1 MRDPAWRGPQRVA
14 QYTNIPPGQYRF
26 RVRVRNL
33 GGNWN
38 EAGAPLGLRVRPHW
52 YRTPVFFVLAAVAAV
67 LAVLA
72 AYRVRMGQLVARER
86 ELGRRVKEA
95 QVEVKTL
102 SGLWPI
108 CSNCKSVR
116 QDGGYWQRIESY
128 IQTRSQ
134 AQFSHAICPD
144 CMVKLYPE
152 EAKRIA
158 ARTKPS

>member
-1 MRDPAWRGPQRVA
+1 VA
-14 QYTNIPPGQYRF
+14 QYTNIPPGRYRF

-33 GGNWN
+33 GGDWN

-52 YRTPVFFVLAAVAAV
+52 YRTPVFFVLAAAFAA
-67 LAVLA
+67 LTVLA
-72 AYRVRMGQLVARER
+72 AYRVRMGHLVANER

-95 QVEVKTL
+95 LAEVKTL
-102 SGLWPI
+102 SGLLPI
-108 CSNCKSVR
+108 CSSCKSVR
-116 QDGGYWQRIESY
+116 EDGGYWQRIEKY
-128 IQTRSQ
+128 IQTHSQ

-158 ARTKPS
+158 ARTTPS